1 MDLKNVKNISS
12 GQPLNNKISL
22 NQLMLNVKL
31 QWYVLSSS
39 VMFDSLQPCR
49 LYPARLSMGSSR
61 QEYWSG
67 WPFPSRGDLPNPG
80 IEPASLVSPATA
92 DGFFTT
98 SAIWEASQ

>member
-49 LYPARLSMGSSR
+49 LYPARLSMGLSR

-67 WPFPSRGDLPNPG
+67 LSFPPPGDLPDPG
-80 IEPASLVSPATA
+80 IETLSRHLLH
-92 DGFFTT
+92 
-98 SAIWEASQ
+98 